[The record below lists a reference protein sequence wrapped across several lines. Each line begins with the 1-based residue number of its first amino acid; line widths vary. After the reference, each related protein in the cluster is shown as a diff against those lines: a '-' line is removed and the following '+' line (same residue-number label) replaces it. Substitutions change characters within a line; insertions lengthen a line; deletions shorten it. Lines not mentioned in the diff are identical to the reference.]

1 MKIAVLG
8 AGGFI
13 GSHLVKKLKLDGH
26 HVTGVDRVH
35 PEFSDSLADEF
46 VEQDLRDTAFVS
58 KFLGKGNFDEVYQLA
73 ADMGGAGYIFT
84 GENDAGIMHNSA
96 QINLN
101 VADALKY
108 SKTKLF
114 YSSSACIYPE
124 ENQFDA
130 HNPNCAE
137 DLAFPANPDSEYG
150 WEKLFSER
158 LYQSYSRN
166 FGLDIRIARFHNIFG
181 PQSCFDGGKEKAPA
195 AICRKIA
202 QAKDGGQIEIWGSGK
217 QTRSFLFIDEC
228 LEGVNRLMQS
238 NFKKPLN
245 IGSDEMITI
254 NGLAK
259 MVISISGKNLT
270 IDNID
275 GPVGVNGRCSDNQ
288 LIANVLN
295 WKPNY
300 PLKKGMEI
308 LFNWVN
314 SQLEV

>member
-1 MKIAVLG
+1 
-8 AGGFI
+8 
-13 GSHLVKKLKLDGH
+13 
-26 HVTGVDRVH
+26 
-35 PEFSDSLADEF
+35 
-46 VEQDLRDTAFVS
+46 
-58 KFLGKGNFDEVYQLA
+58 
-73 ADMGGAGYIFT
+73 MGGAGYIFT

-101 VADALKY
+101 VAEALKY

-202 QAKDGGQIEIWGSGK
+202 QAKDGGQIEIWGSGN

-254 NGLAK
+254 NGLAE